1 MKKTAKTDNSSDPK
15 TLCYNI
21 LSTICIL
28 TLATVL
34 AFSFFHITRS
44 DPANIALIYILALII
59 IARITSGYVFGIIS
73 ALFCVIFINWC
84 FTYPYFKV
92 NFQISG
98 YPVTFVFLLSIS
110 LIVSTLTTQLK
121 KQDKMILERERAINE
136 ADKERIRANL
146 LRAISH
152 DLRTPLTSIIGSS
165 DSFIENYQ
173 NLTDPEKILNF
184 YETTRWLNV
193 VGAYWYYFNNKK
205 NFNKAEKKEIY
216 NKISATLKT
225 LERKRIKPK
234 LKLKLGYYPFRNFK
248 LFLLSENIYFRL
260 KKLIG
265 K

>member
-146 LRAISH
+146 LRQSLMIFVH
-152 DLRTPLTSIIGSS
+152 R
-165 DSFIENYQ
+165 
-173 NLTDPEKILNF
+173 
-184 YETTRWLNV
+184 
-193 VGAYWYYFNNKK
+193 
-205 NFNKAEKKEIY
+205 
-216 NKISATLKT
+216 
-225 LERKRIKPK
+225 
-234 LKLKLGYYPFRNFK
+234 
-248 LFLLSENIYFRL
+248 LLL
-260 KKLIG
+260 L
-265 K
+265 

>member
-15 TLCYNI
+15 TLCHNI

-173 NLTDPEKILNF
+173 NLTDSEKQSLVSSINEDSHWLLNMV
-184 YETTRWLNV
+184 ENLLSVTRIQDDTGTV
-193 VGAYWYYFNNKK
+193 
-205 NFNKAEKKEIY
+205 KKED
-216 NKISATLKT
+216 
-225 LERKRIKPK
+225 EVV
-234 LKLKLGYYPFRNFK
+234 
-248 LFLLSENIYFRL
+248 E
-260 KKLIG
+260 
-265 K
+265 

>member
-1 MKKTAKTDNSSDPK
+1 MKRISDRLSEKGATLKKTAKTDNSSDPK

-173 NLTDPEKILNF
+173 NLTDPEKQSLVSSIN
-184 YETTRWLNV
+184 ED
-193 VGAYWYYFNNKK
+193 
-205 NFNKAEKKEIY
+205 
-216 NKISATLKT
+216 SH
-225 LERKRIKPK
+225 
-234 LKLKLGYYPFRNFK
+234 
-248 LFLLSENIYFRL
+248 
-260 KKLIG
+260 
-265 K
+265 

>member
-173 NLTDPEKILNF
+173 NLTDPEKQSLVSSINEDSHWLLNIV
-184 YETTRWLNV
+184 EN
-193 VGAYWYYFNNKK
+193 
-205 NFNKAEKKEIY
+205 
-216 NKISATLKT
+216 
-225 LERKRIKPK
+225 
-234 LKLKLGYYPFRNFK
+234 
-248 LFLLSENIYFRL
+248 LLSVTRIH
-260 KKLIG
+260 
-265 K
+265 

>member
-15 TLCYNI
+15 TLCHNI

-173 NLTDPEKILNF
+173 NLTDPEKQSLVSSINEDSHWLLNMV
-184 YETTRWLNV
+184 EN
-193 VGAYWYYFNNKK
+193 
-205 NFNKAEKKEIY
+205 
-216 NKISATLKT
+216 
-225 LERKRIKPK
+225 
-234 LKLKLGYYPFRNFK
+234 
-248 LFLLSENIYFRL
+248 LLSVTRIQDDTGTV
-260 KKLIG
+260 KKRT
-265 K
+265 KS

>member
-173 NLTDPEKILNF
+173 NLDRKS
-184 YETTRWLNV
+184 V
-193 VGAYWYYFNNKK
+193 V
-205 NFNKAEKKEIY
+205 
-216 NKISATLKT
+216 
-225 LERKRIKPK
+225 
-234 LKLKLGYYPFRNFK
+234 
-248 LFLLSENIYFRL
+248 
-260 KKLIG
+260 
-265 K
+265 